1 MMTKK
6 IFIVFLAACSVS
18 LCACGRQAQEQEA
31 DVQEEQASTE
41 EVERPLEEAAET
53 AESAQEAGNSSETD
67 QEPETQPTALKSDFS
82 FADLNNL
89 EFWFLSG
96 AGAWRTVMTIEE
108 DGSFAGTFSDSDMGD
123 YGADYPNGTLYL
135 CNFNGQFTQP
145 EKVNDYTW
153 ATQIAEIHYEQTPD
167 TQEIID
173 GTLRIY
179 TDVYGL
185 EDAEDILIYLPGT
198 PLEGLSQEFLGWVG
212 YYGSDIEEKT
222 VLSYYALNNETHQ
235 YGFRSYDIIEEL
247 MSDISRTETRAAEL
261 EASMENDPLTQTEYN
276 ETSAQLYD
284 LWDSALNRTWGVLQ
298 NVLDEEAMEKLTEE
312 ERAWISEKEQAA
324 AEAGAAYEGGSM
336 QPMAENMKAAEMTR
350 ERVYELLEFL

>member
-18 LCACGRQAQEQEA
+18 LCACGRQTQEQEA
-31 DVQEEQASTE
+31 DVQEEQASAE
-41 EVERPLEEAAET
+41 ENERPQEAAADAAEADLETDNSDET
-53 AESAQEAGNSSETD
+53 A
-67 QEPETQPTALKSDFS
+67 QEPEATALKSDFS
-82 FADLNNL
+82 FADLKNR
-89 EFWFLSG
+89 EFWFCSG
-96 AGAWRTVMTIEE
+96 AGGWATIMTIED
-108 DGSFAGTFSDSDMGD
+108 DGSFTGTYFDGEMGAN
-123 YGADYPNGTLYL
+123 GPDYPNGTTYL
-135 CNFNGQFTQP
+135 CNFSGQFAQP

-153 ATQIAEIHYEQTPD
+153 ATRIVEIDYEQTPG
-167 TQEIID
+167 TEEIID
-173 GTLRIY
+173 GMLYLY
-179 TDVYGL
+179 TDIYGL
-185 EDAEDILIYLPGT
+185 EDAENILIYLRGA
-198 PLEGLSQEFLGWVG
+198 PLAELSEEFRSWIG
-212 YYGSDIEEKT
+212 YYDLSTTEET
-222 VLSYYALNNETHQ
+222 ELPFYALNNEAHQ
-235 YGFRSYDIIEEL
+235 YGFTSYDIIEEL

-336 QPMAENMKAAEMTR
+336 QPMTENMKAAEMTR